1 MVQSS
6 SEYEAGIKDRIMDM
20 TDVIYNKVM
29 EFRKKEYRRIKDELI
44 LEEKYLLKK
53 KIDYGDIKMQQRTNE
68 EKKFIKG
75 IVRLMKDSKEKE
87 KG

>member
-1 MVQSS
+1 
-6 SEYEAGIKDRIMDM
+6 MDM

-29 EFRKKEYRRIKDELI
+29 HFRKKEYRRIKDELI

-53 KIDYGDIKMQQRTNE
+53 KIDYGDIKMQPRNNE
-68 EKKFIKG
+68 EKKFIKS
-75 IVRLMKDSKEKE
+75 IARLMKDSKEKE

>member
-1 MVQSS
+1 
-6 SEYEAGIKDRIMDM
+6 MDM
-20 TDVIYNKVM
+20 TDLIYKKVM
-29 EFRKKEYRRIKDELI
+29 EFRRKEYRRIKDELI

-53 KIDYGDIKMQQRTNE
+53 KIDYGDIKMQQRNNE

-75 IVRLMKDSKEKE
+75 IVGLMKDNKDKE

>member
-1 MVQSS
+1 
-6 SEYEAGIKDRIMDM
+6 M
-20 TDVIYNKVM
+20 TDLIYKKVM
-29 EFRKKEYRRIKDELI
+29 EFRRKEYRRIKDELI

-53 KIDYGDIKMQQRTNE
+53 KIDYGDIKMQQRNNE

-75 IVRLMKDSKEKE
+75 IVRLMKDNKEKE

>member
-1 MVQSS
+1 
-6 SEYEAGIKDRIMDM
+6 MDM
-20 TDVIYNKVM
+20 TDLIYKKVM
-29 EFRKKEYRRIKDELI
+29 EFRRKEYRRIKDELI

-53 KIDYGDIKMQQRTNE
+53 KIDYGDIKMQQRNNE

-75 IVRLMKDSKEKE
+75 IVRLMKDNKEKE

>member
-1 MVQSS
+1 
-6 SEYEAGIKDRIMDM
+6 M
-20 TDVIYNKVM
+20 TDLIYKKVM
-29 EFRKKEYRRIKDELI
+29 EFRRKEYRRIKDELI

-53 KIDYGDIKMQQRTNE
+53 KIDYGDIKMQQRNNE

-75 IVRLMKDSKEKE
+75 IVGLMKDNKDKE